1 MEKNKKELII
11 NLICTILYAIFTL
24 IIMLHHE
31 IWADEANVWL
41 IAKNLSIFNFSLFKH
56 LVNEGHPSFFYILM
70 MPFAKIGLP
79 VLVMQLLCW
88 FSMAASVFL
97 LLQYS
102 PFNKLTKLSIIM
114 SAGFLYFFPVIARSY
129 SILPV
134 MIIMLAILYPKQKQ
148 YPLLYVLLLIFVAN
162 THVIMYGFAFLLAA
176 IFLYDNIREKNTDKI
191 HAVSYA
197 ILIAGLAAVIF
208 QLSGSIESNKSLV
221 FDTKNIID
229 NTKNVIVRFF
239 FNSINVYSQTQY
251 WQSLQSFKPAEI
263 IAAACEFL
271 FFIISFII
279 LFLINKKNFCICLLS
294 VGFQFF
300 IYIFSYGIIYQTRL
314 FCAFLILIFCFWI
327 SLIDTNVSKKLNKA
341 AAASMILLFI
351 MTTFCGIRS
360 IYKDIKYNYSSA
372 AETAEFIKKNIE
384 KDALIVP
391 DVDAF
396 SAGLI
401 VYLPDYNFYSI
412 YYNKRLKFIEWKI
425 TGFYSPFVI
434 SQLLE
439 EEMLKQGCRHAYIL
453 SSSLLYFYHYDEF
466 MREKYKLIF
475 TSKPSIQGGETFKIY
490 KYIGN
495 EI

>member
-1 MEKNKKELII
+1 MMEESKKTLIKNII
-11 NLICTILYAIFTL
+11 FTALYAIFTL
-24 IIMLHHE
+24 IIVLHHE

-41 IAKNLSIFNFSLFKH
+41 IAKNLSIFDFSLFNH
-56 LVNEGHPSFFYILM
+56 LVNEGHPSFFYILV
-70 MPFAKIGLP
+70 MPFAKLGLP
-79 VLVMQLLCW
+79 VLTMQLLCW

-102 PFNKLTKLSIIM
+102 PFGKFTKLSIIM

-129 SILPV
+129 SILPF
-134 MIIMLAILYPKQKQ
+134 MIIMLAMLYPKQKQ
-148 YPLLYVLLLIFVAN
+148 YPLLYVLLLIFIAN

-176 IFLYDNIREKNTDKI
+176 IFLYDNIREKNTGKMHI
-191 HAVSYA
+191 VSYA
-197 ILIAGLAAVIF
+197 MLIAGLAAVIF
-208 QLSGSIESNKSLV
+208 QLAGSIDSNKSLI

-251 WQSLQSFKPAEI
+251 WQNLQSFHPAEI
-263 IAAACEFL
+263 IAAFCEFL
-271 FFIISFII
+271 FFILSFII

-327 SLIDTNVSKKLNKA
+327 SLIDAKVSGKLKKA
-341 AAASMILLFI
+341 AAVSIILLFL
-351 MTTFCGIRS
+351 MTTFCGIKS
-360 IYKDIKYNYSSA
+360 IYKDFKYNYSSA
-372 AETAEFIKKNIE
+372 QETAEFIKKNIN
-384 KDALIVP
+384 KNALIIP
-391 DVDAF
+391 DVDAY

-439 EEMLKQGCRHAYIL
+439 EERIKQGCKNAYIL

-475 TSKPSIQGGETFKIY
+475 ISNHRFKAERLLEFIN
-490 KYIGN
+490 I
-495 EI
+495 